1 MIIVLR
7 IAGRVGQARAV
18 EDTLKRLG
26 LKRKFSFTLVDEK
39 DNIRMGMVKMVR
51 EHVSYGKLDDKLA
64 EKLKGKQGLHPPRG
78 GFKKSTKLEYPKGI
92 LGKNKD
98 INKLIERM
106 L

>member
-7 IAGRVGQARAV
+7 ISGRVGQAKAI
-18 EDTLKRLG
+18 EETLNRLG
-26 LKRKFSFTLVDEK
+26 LKRKFSFILVDEK
-39 DNIRMGMVKMVR
+39 DSIKMGMIKKVR
-51 EHVSYGKLDDKLA
+51 EHVSYGEVDEKLA
-64 EKLKGKQGLHPPRG
+64 EKLKGKKGLHPPRG